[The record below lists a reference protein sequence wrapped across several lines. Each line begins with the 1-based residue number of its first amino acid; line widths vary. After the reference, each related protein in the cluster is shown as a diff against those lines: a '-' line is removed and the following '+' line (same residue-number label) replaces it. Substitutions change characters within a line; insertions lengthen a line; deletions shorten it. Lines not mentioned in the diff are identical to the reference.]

1 MSGPYSAAPSCR
13 TRPTSRRAPARPRP
27 SATSGPARRASRRRA
42 TRRRTRPASSRL
54 TSQSPVLAVL
64 AAKCPCPDTFALSSF
79 VELCSE
85 EGLATVTGTIE
96 VGASTKAQPRSPST
110 TVVEASSTASTSL
123 PASVTATASLA
134 TYNPNS
140 APASTATVPS
150 LVASGS
156 IASSARAAAA
166 SETPVNNKTSGAVGA
181 VSVRSA
187 LAGVVALAAGLSL
200 LA

>member
-1 MSGPYSAAPSCR
+1 M
-13 TRPTSRRAPARPRP
+13 
-27 SATSGPARRASRRRA
+27 
-42 TRRRTRPASSRL
+42 
-54 TSQSPVLAVL
+54 
-64 AAKCPCPDTFALSSF
+64 
-79 VELCSE
+79 
-85 EGLATVTGTIE
+85 TGTIE
-96 VGASTKAQPRSPST
+96 VGASTKALPRSSST